1 MLPTYCRLLEDNMLT
16 GVIGTGHLGYHHAR
30 ILAGMTGR
38 TVPIFDTDNER
49 MNKLASE
56 LDIRPCGNLDSL
68 LEECD
73 SVVVACPTQSHY
85 HVVEKALKTG
95 VHVLV
100 EKPISATAAQGQ
112 EMVELADDMNL
123 ILAVGHSERFNPA
136 ILAAADLIDEPL
148 FVEGHRMAPFNP
160 RGTDVSVV
168 LDLMIHDIDLVLS
181 FVRSPVISVQAS
193 GVPVL
198 SDNVDI
204 ASARIQ
210 FENRCVVNMT
220 ASRISREQI
229 RKLRFFQHRNYVSV
243 DFAARKVEAFRVVDG
258 RIEPVPVT
266 VSEGD
271 ALTAELNDFRMAC
284 ETGCAPTVSGLDGL
298 NALRSAQIIS
308 ARIHEAMQDL
318 LKPAE

>member
-1 MLPTYCRLLEDNMLT
+1 MVT
-16 GVIGTGHLGYHHAR
+16 GVIGAGHLGYHHAR
-30 ILAGMTGR
+30 ILGEITGR
-38 TVPIFDTDNER
+38 TVPIFDTDIER
-49 MNKLASE
+49 MSKLAAE
-56 LDIRPCGNLDSL
+56 LDIRPCNNLDSL
-68 LEECD
+68 LDECD
-73 SVVVACPTQSHY
+73 SAVVACPTSSHY
-85 HVVEKALKTG
+85 KVVLKALEAG

-100 EKPISATAAQGQ
+100 EKPIAADTEQGQ
-112 EMVELADDMNL
+112 EMVDLADRENL
-123 ILAVGHSERFNPA
+123 ILAVGHVERFNPA
-136 ILAAADLIDEPL
+136 ILAAAELIDEPL

-181 FVRSPVISVQAS
+181 FIRSPVTSVQAS

-198 SDNVDI
+198 SNNVDI

-243 DFAARKVEAFRVVDG
+243 DFASRNVEAFRMVG
-258 RIEPVPVT
+258 GSIEPVLVE
-266 VSEGD
+266 VKQGD
-271 ALTAELNDFRMAC
+271 ALTAELNDFRNAC
-284 ETGCAPTVSGLDGL
+284 STGSAPTVPGSDGL

-308 ARIHEAMQDL
+308 SRIQEAMKNV
-318 LKPAE
+318 LKSAE

>member
-1 MLPTYCRLLEDNMLT
+1 MIT

-30 ILAGMTGR
+30 ILGEITGR

-49 MNKLASE
+49 MKVLASE
-56 LDIRPCGNLDSL
+56 LDVRPFGKLDSF

-73 SVVVACPTQSHY
+73 SAVVACTTSEHY
-85 HVVEKALKTG
+85 QVVLKALNSG

-100 EKPISATAAQGQ
+100 EKPIASETAEGQ
-112 EMVELADDMNL
+112 EMVDLAEEKDL
-123 ILAVGHSERFNPA
+123 ILAVGHVERFNPA
-136 ILAAADLIDEPL
+136 ILAAAELIDEPL
-148 FVEGHRMAPFNP
+148 FVEGHRMSPFNP

-181 FVRSPVISVQAS
+181 FVRSPVVSVQAS

-198 SDNVDI
+198 SNNVDI
-204 ASARIQ
+204 ASARIE
-210 FENRCVVNMT
+210 FRNHCVVNMT

-243 DFAARKVEAFRVVDG
+243 DFASRKVEAFRVVD
-258 RIEPVPVT
+258 RKIQPIS
-266 VSEGD
+266 VSVSDGD
-271 ALTAELNDFRMAC
+271 ALTAELNDFRMSC
-284 ETGCAPTVSGLDGL
+284 ETGCLPTVTGLDGL

-308 ARIHEAMQDL
+308 GRIQEAMDEVM
-318 LKPAE
+318 KDIPAG

>member
-1 MLPTYCRLLEDNMLT
+1 LEDKMIT

-30 ILAGMTGR
+30 ILGGITGR
-38 TVPIFDTDNER
+38 TVPIFDTDTDR

-56 LDIRPCGNLDSL
+56 LDIRPYRNLDSL
-68 LEECD
+68 IEECD
-73 SVVVACPTQSHY
+73 SVVVACPTSSHY
-85 HVVEKALKTG
+85 HVVLKALKAG

-100 EKPISATAAQGQ
+100 EKPISASTDQGQ
-112 EMVELADDMNL
+112 EMVDMADDMNL

-136 ILAAADLIDEPL
+136 ILAAADLIDDPL

-181 FVRSPVISVQAS
+181 FVRSPVVSVQAS
-193 GVPVL
+193 GMPVL

-220 ASRISREQI
+220 ASRISREQV
-229 RKLRFFQHRNYVSV
+229 RKLRFFQHRKYVSV
-243 DFAARKVEAFRVVDG
+243 DFAARKVEAYRMADG
-258 RIEPVPVT
+258 RIEPVLVT

-271 ALTAELNDFRMAC
+271 ALTAELNDFRMSC

-308 ARIHEAMQDL
+308 GKIQEAMEEL
-318 LKPAE
+318 PISSE

>member
-1 MLPTYCRLLEDNMLT
+1 MIT

-30 ILAGMTGR
+30 ILGEITGEP
-38 TVPIFDTDNER
+38 VPIFDTDSER
-49 MNKLASE
+49 MHTLAAE
-56 LDIRPCGNLDSL
+56 LDVRPCVSLDSL
-68 LEECD
+68 LQECD
-73 SVVVACPTQSHY
+73 SAVVACTTSSHY
-85 HVVEKALKTG
+85 QTVLKALNAD

-100 EKPISATAAQGQ
+100 EKPISAGIQEGQ
-112 EMVELADDMNL
+112 EMVDLADDKNL

-136 ILAAADLIDEPL
+136 ILAAAELIDEPL

-181 FVRSPVISVQAS
+181 FVRSPVVSVQAS

-204 ASARIQ
+204 ASARIEFQ
-210 FENRCVVNMT
+210 NQCVVNMT
-220 ASRISREQI
+220 ASRISRDQV

-243 DFAARKVEAFRVVDG
+243 DFANRKVEAFKVVD
-258 RIEPVPVT
+258 RKIQPVFVT
-266 VSEGD
+266 VSQGD
-271 ALTAELNDFRMAC
+271 ALTAELNDFRLAC
-284 ETGCAPTVSGLDGL
+284 DTGCSPIVTGLDGL

-308 ARIHEAMQDL
+308 SKINEALGKMV
-318 LKPAE
+318 KSTE

>member
-1 MLPTYCRLLEDNMLT
+1 MLPTFCRHLEDNMIT

-30 ILAGMTGR
+30 ILGEITGR
-38 TVPIFDTDNER
+38 TVPIFDTDVER
-49 MNKLASE
+49 MNRLATE
-56 LDIRPCGNLDSL
+56 LDIRPCVHMDSL

-73 SVVVACPTQSHY
+73 SAVVACPTSSHY
-85 HVVEKALKTG
+85 HVVVKALKAG

-100 EKPISATAAQGQ
+100 EKPIAASTAQGQ
-112 EMVELADDMNL
+112 EMVDLAEDKNL
-123 ILAVGHSERFNPA
+123 ILAVGHVERFNPA
-136 ILAAADLIDEPL
+136 ILAAAELIDEPL

-181 FVRSPVISVQAS
+181 FVRSPVVSVQAS

-198 SDNVDI
+198 SKNVDI

-210 FENRCVVNMT
+210 FRNRCVVNMT
-220 ASRISREQI
+220 ASRISREQV
-229 RKLRFFQHRNYVSV
+229 RKLRFFQPRNYVSV
-243 DFAARKVEAFRVVDG
+243 DFAARKVEAFRMADG
-258 RIEPVPVT
+258 KIEPVPVT

-271 ALTAELNDFRMAC
+271 ALTSELNDFRMAC
-284 ETGCAPTVSGLDGL
+284 ETGCAPTVPGLDGL

-308 ARIHEAMQDL
+308 SRIDEAMAEM
-318 LKPAE
+318 LKDI

>member
-1 MLPTYCRLLEDNMLT
+1 MIT
-16 GVIGTGHLGYHHAR
+16 GVIGAGHLGYHHAR
-30 ILAGMTGR
+30 ILGEITGR

-49 MNKLASE
+49 MKILSAE
-56 LDIRPCGNLDSL
+56 LDVRPFGRLDSFI
-68 LEECD
+68 EECD
-73 SVVVACPTQSHY
+73 SVVVACTTSAHY
-85 HVVEKALKTG
+85 QVVMKALKAG

-100 EKPISATAAQGQ
+100 EKPIASGTAEGQ
-112 EMVELADDMNL
+112 EMVDLAEEKDL
-123 ILAVGHSERFNPA
+123 ILAVGHVERFNPA
-136 ILAAADLIDEPL
+136 ILAAAELIDEPL

-181 FVRSPVISVQAS
+181 FVRSPVVSVHAS

-210 FENRCVVNMT
+210 FQNRCVVNMT

-243 DFAARKVEAFRVVDG
+243 DFASKKVEAFSVIDRKIKPIFVK
-258 RIEPVPVT
+258 

-271 ALTAELNDFRMAC
+271 ALTAELNDFRTSC
-284 ETGCAPTVSGLDGL
+284 ETGCSPTVTGQDGL

-308 ARIHEAMQDL
+308 GRIQETMDELIKDIPAR
-318 LKPAE
+318 

>member
-1 MLPTYCRLLEDNMLT
+1 METLRVHRT
-16 GVIGTGHLGYHHAR
+16 
-30 ILAGMTGR
+30 TGR
-38 TVPIFDTDNER
+38 TVPIFDSDDER
-49 MNKLASE
+49 MRKLTQE
-56 LDIRPCGNLDSL
+56 LDVRPCASLDSL

-73 SVVVACPTQSHY
+73 SAVIACPTSSHY
-85 HVVEKALKTG
+85 QVVLKALNHD

-100 EKPISATAAQGQ
+100 EKPIAADTLQGQ
-112 EMVELADDMNL
+112 EMVDAAEENNL
-123 ILAVGHSERFNPA
+123 TLAVGHVERFNPA
-136 ILAAADLIDEPL
+136 ILAAAELIDEPL

-181 FVRSPVISVQAS
+181 FVRSSVVSVQAS

-198 SDNVDI
+198 SNNVDI

-229 RKLRFFQHRNYVSV
+229 RKLRFFQPRKYVSV
-243 DFAARKVEAFRVVDG
+243 DFASRKVEAFRMVE
-258 RIEPVPVT
+258 RKIEPLSVT
-266 VSEGD
+266 VIEGD
-271 ALTAELNDFRMAC
+271 ALTAELNDFRKAC
-284 ETGCAPTVSGLDGL
+284 ETGCAPTVSGQDGL

-308 ARIHEAMQDL
+308 ARIQESMEEVQKDL
-318 LKPAE
+318 PKG

>member
-1 MLPTYCRLLEDNMLT
+1 MIT

-30 ILAGMTGR
+30 ILGEITGR
-38 TVPIFDTDNER
+38 TVPIFDTDVER
-49 MNKLASE
+49 MKTLSSE

-68 LEECD
+68 LEECN
-73 SVVVACPTQSHY
+73 SVVVACPTSSHY
-85 HVVEKALKTG
+85 HVVVKALKAG

-100 EKPISATAAQGQ
+100 EKPIAASTAQGQ
-112 EMVELADDMNL
+112 EMVDLAEDKNL
-123 ILAVGHSERFNPA
+123 ILAVGHVERFNPA
-136 ILAAADLIDEPL
+136 ILAAAELIDDPL

-181 FVRSPVISVQAS
+181 FVRSPVVSVQAS

-198 SDNVDI
+198 SNNVDI

-220 ASRISREQI
+220 ASRISREQV
-229 RKLRFFQHRNYVSV
+229 RKLRFFQPRNYVSV
-243 DFAARKVEAFRVVDG
+243 DFAARKVEAFRMVNK
-258 RIEPVPVT
+258 RIEPVSVA
-266 VSEGD
+266 VLEGD
-271 ALTAELNDFRMAC
+271 ALTSELNDFRMSC
-284 ETGCAPTVSGLDGL
+284 ETGCAPTVPGLDGL

-308 ARIHEAMQDL
+308 ARIEEAMEDL
-318 LKPAE
+318 LKDIPAE

>member
-1 MLPTYCRLLEDNMLT
+1 
-16 GVIGTGHLGYHHAR
+16 
-30 ILAGMTGR
+30 
-38 TVPIFDTDNER
+38 

-68 LEECD
+68 IEEWD
-73 SVVVACPTQSHY
+73 SVVVACPTSSHY
-85 HVVEKALKTG
+85 HVVLKALKAG

-100 EKPISATAAQGQ
+100 EKPISATTGQGQ
-112 EMVELADDMNL
+112 EMVDMADDMNL

-136 ILAAADLIDEPL
+136 ILAAADLIDDPL

-181 FVRSPVISVQAS
+181 FVRSPVVSVQAS
-193 GVPVL
+193 GMPVL

-220 ASRISREQI
+220 ASRISREQV
-229 RKLRFFQHRNYVSV
+229 RKLRFFQHRKYVSV
-243 DFAARKVEAFRVVDG
+243 DFAARKVEAYRMADG
-258 RIEPVPVT
+258 RIEPVFVT

-271 ALTAELNDFRMAC
+271 ALTAELNDFRMSC
-284 ETGCAPTVSGLDGL
+284 ETGCSPTVSGLDGL
-298 NALRSAQIIS
+298 NALISAQIIS
-308 ARIHEAMQDL
+308 GKIQEAMEEL
-318 LKPAE
+318 PRPSE

>member
-1 MLPTYCRLLEDNMLT
+1 MLPTYCRHLEDNMLT

-30 ILAGMTGR
+30 ILAEITGG
-38 TVPIFDTDNER
+38 TVPIFDTDIER
-49 MNKLASE
+49 MNMLASE

-85 HVVEKALKTG
+85 HVVLKALKAG

-100 EKPISATAAQGQ
+100 EKPISATTVQGQ
-112 EMVELADDMNL
+112 EMVDLADNMNL
-123 ILAVGHSERFNPA
+123 ILAVGHVERFNPA
-136 ILAAADLIDEPL
+136 ILAAAELIDEPL

-181 FVRSPVISVQAS
+181 FVRSPVVSVQAS
-193 GVPVL
+193 GIPVL

-210 FENRCVVNMT
+210 FENHCVVNMT

-243 DFAARKVEAFRVVDG
+243 DFAGRKVEAFRMVDG
-258 RIEPVPVT
+258 AIEPVPVT

-271 ALTAELNDFRMAC
+271 ALTAELNDFRMSC
-284 ETGCAPTVSGLDGL
+284 ETGCAPTVSGSDGL

-308 ARIHEAMQDL
+308 VRIQEAMQDL